1 MMANF
6 GTHLAWPTPN
16 WVAYRVQEEST
27 TPTPTPT
34 PRGSK
39 PGLLAGIMK
48 ALRRLSNAWVRAN
61 SHNAYL

>member
-1 MMANF
+1 MANF

-27 TPTPTPT
+27 TPART

-48 ALRRLSNAWVRAN
+48 ALRRLANAWVSAN
-61 SHNAYL
+61 SHNAYR